1 MSMGIAPNVVCSWI
15 FVSDLAGSGEEI
27 YLEPE
32 KSFIGNSYK
41 ADEEIDRRIDTFEAK
56 TGLKILGVC
65 LRGFRI

>member
-1 MSMGIAPNVVCSWI
+1 MGISPNIICSWI
-15 FVSDLAGSGEEI
+15 FVSDLAGSGEEV

-32 KSFIGNSYK
+32 MPFIGNSYD
-41 ADEEIDRRIDTFEAK
+41 ANEEIDRRIDKFETK